1 MTDNT
6 MTCDLFNDRLMAY
19 LEHETDD
26 ATRAA
31 MERHAVR
38 CADCGPLLA
47 DVRKLRVDAANLPE
61 LVPARDLW
69 AGIAERIEA
78 PVVSIGATSAARG
91 ASGRR
96 RRWMQHSLIAASL
109 LAAAGLGYVARGGAP
124 GRPVPVEDVAGAP
137 LADTPAAVMAESD
150 PPTEPAAEPAA
161 PASAPRQVAS
171 APRTSSARAAST
183 AAAPAP
189 EPATGI
195 PPRPL
200 DVQLAVATLTADYD
214 REIARLRALIEQR
227 RNQLDPVTVAIIE
240 KNLAVIDTAIAE
252 SRKAVA
258 TDPASRFLIEA
269 LNQSLQNKVELMRT
283 VAMLPSST

>member
-6 MTCDLFNDRLMAY
+6 MTCDLFTDRLMAY

-26 ATRAA
+26 VTRAA

-61 LVPARDLW
+61 LAPARDLW
-69 AGIAERIEA
+69 AGISERIEA

-96 RRWMQHSLIAASL
+96 RRWMQHALIAASL

-124 GRPVPVEDVAGAP
+124 GRPMPAEDVAGAP

-150 PPTEPAAEPAA
+150 PPPTDPAV
-161 PASAPRQVAS
+161 PASAPRRVAS
-171 APRTSSARAAST
+171 APRTPN
-183 AAAPAP
+183 APAATTTAVP
-189 EPATGI
+189 EPVTGL

-200 DVQLAVATLTADYD
+200 EVQLAVATLTADYD

-240 KNLAVIDTAIAE
+240 KNLSVIDTAITE
-252 SRKAVA
+252 SRNAIA

-283 VAMLPSST
+283 VAMLPNST